1 MASPPSADLFV
12 PYLYVPSE
20 DSQHVEI
27 VSPWGSLKVP
37 IPLTQFY
44 GVAIAV
50 AAVLLSILVRF
61 CGRSNELV
69 DDDDDETPES
79 VIEQTYAKKKA
90 KKSAKKASST
100 PETSDD
106 DSKAKS
112 ALEDNILR
120 NGTNSYYYAHKPREI
135 STEPTH
141 VRQVISTYGWSDAT
155 KTVTIYVNHPDA
167 GSLSKDKIHMKW
179 TPTSLSLDIT
189 FEGEDVRSL
198 VIPTLYA
205 EIGDVKYKAKKDA
218 IAFVLLKKDPQ
229 ITWKS
234 LNGAAKN
241 IDDHIQYDDSLYD

>member
-100 PETSDD
+100 PDASDD

-141 VRQVISTYGWSDAT
+141 
-155 KTVTIYVNHPDA
+155 VTIYVNHPDA